1 MPPNAKPDP
10 QEFVEVVRSLEQERG
25 NPIWCMAHC
34 SSRSHICG
42 TTMSSVYRDRQ
53 RTGQG
58 ERIELLLHSG
68 GGHPDIAFKV
78 MKFFRR
84 RFKTVNVIVPLR
96 AKSAATLMALGA
108 DKVFMGELAELGPV
122 DIQIDDSYEHGEKS
136 FSPLDEFKSLD
147 FLRESSIDG
156 MDYYANLMHMQYGV
170 SIKEGLE
177 ASVPLIAEL
186 MKPIFAQIDPIKM
199 GGYRRDIAIG
209 EEYAKRMLAL
219 TGNPMAPQ
227 IVRKMVWDYPSHG
240 FCIDF
245 EEASEL
251 GLPVERLPETQDH
264 KICEAI
270 LALRGSEYH
279 GYVSTSRN
287 AVQQQSKPVRASRT
301 KPKTRARTSRGYVNG
316 HGNHSQGDSTR

>member
-1 MPPNAKPDP
+1 MASIPNPDSLG
-10 QEFVEVVRSLEQERG
+10 FVEVVRSLEVERG

-34 SSRSHICG
+34 SGRSHICAA
-42 TTMSSVYRDRQ
+42 TMSSVYQDRQ
-53 RTGQG
+53 RTGNG
-58 ERIELLLHSG
+58 EVIELLLHSG

-84 RFKTVNVIVPLR
+84 RFKKVNVIVPLR
-96 AKSAATLMALGA
+96 AKSAATLMCLGA
-108 DKVFMGELAELGPV
+108 DKVLMGELAELGPV

-156 MDYYANLMHMQYGV
+156 MDYYATLMNMQYGV
-170 SIKEGLE
+170 SIKDGLQ
-177 ASVPLIAEL
+177 ASIPLIAEL

-219 TGNPMAPQ
+219 TGNLKAHQ
-227 IVRKMVWDYPSHG
+227 IVRRMVWDYPSHG
-240 FCIDF
+240 FCIDY
-245 EEASEL
+245 EEALGL
-251 GLPVERLPETQDH
+251 GLPVERLPESQDH

-270 LALRGSEYH
+270 LALRGNEYH
-279 GYVSTSRN
+279 GFVSSPRN
-287 AVQQQSKPVRASRT
+287 PIQEPKPVRKGRA
-301 KPKTRARTSRGYVNG
+301 KPTSGQRQGRGHVNG
-316 HGNHSQGDSTR
+316 RGGHSEGRSA